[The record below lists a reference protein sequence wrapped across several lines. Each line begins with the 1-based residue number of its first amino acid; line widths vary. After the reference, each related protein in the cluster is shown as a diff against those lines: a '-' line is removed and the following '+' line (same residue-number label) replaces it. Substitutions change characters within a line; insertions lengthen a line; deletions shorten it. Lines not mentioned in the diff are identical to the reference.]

1 MKISSL
7 IIVSAMAAATTAE
20 SAHAEIL
27 TMTCEGYNVVFSQ
40 GSLTSHAPKKDRDYP
55 ITKVDVQNDRTIVS
69 GITKYGKITAF
80 FSNDGNS
87 SIVWTNGKDVVLNQ
101 CVSETAAM
109 AAPRTLQESR
119 SEADEAAAR
128 AEAAAQRAERAAAN
142 AATQQPQNSWDAEV
156 DRVTAL
162 SSRQNHGTPLYLHFC
177 EPKFKE
183 CSDVIAYKNS
193 DGLRVSLQV
202 HRDIHGATINRL
214 VCKLNEKEDIRV
226 CADFDTGA
234 ETTAMQ
240 DMDGNWQ
247 DITDSESPPKKEL
260 KGAVHF

>member
-80 FSNDGNS
+80 FSNDGHS

-183 CSDVIAYKNS
+183 CSDVLAYNNS
-193 DGLRVSLQV
+193 DGLRGFLQV
-202 HRDIHGATINRL
+202 HRDIHGATINHL
-214 VCKLNEKEDIRV
+214 VCKLNEKEDIRI

-234 ETTAMQ
+234 ETTAML

-247 DITDSESPPKKEL
+247 DVTDSKSPPKKEL

>member
-7 IIVSAMAAATTAE
+7 IILSAMAAATTAE

-27 TMTCEGYNVVFSQ
+27 TMTCEGYNVVFSP

-80 FSNDGNS
+80 FSNDGHS

-109 AAPRTLQESR
+109 AAPRTLRESR

-142 AATQQPQNSWDAEV
+142 AATQHPQDSWDAEV

-193 DGLRVSLQV
+193 DGLRVALQV

-247 DITDSESPPKKEL
+247 DVTDSEPPPKKEP